1 MPRDFT
7 GETMSKDIRVR
18 YAPSPT
24 GLLHIGNA
32 RTALFNYL
40 YARHHG
46 GTFII
51 RIEDTDRK
59 RHVEDGERSQL
70 ENLRWLGMDWDE
82 SPETHENYRQSERLE
97 LYQKYIDQLLAEG
110 KAYKS
115 YVTEEEL
122 AAERECQEAAG
133 ETPRYI
139 NEYLG
144 MSEEEK
150 AAYIA
155 EREAAGVIPTV
166 RLAVN
171 ESGIYKW
178 HDMVKGDIEFEG
190 GNIGGDWVI
199 QKKDGYPT
207 YNFAVVIDDHDMQI
221 SHVIRGDDHI
231 ANTPKQLM
239 VYEALGWEAP
249 EFGHMTLIINSETGK
264 KLSKRDTNTLQFIE
278 DYRKKGYLPEAVFN
292 FIALL
297 GWNPGGEDEI
307 FSREEL
313 IQLFDENRL
322 SKSPAAFDQKKL
334 DWMNNEYIKNADF
347 ERIFEL
353 AKPFLEKAG
362 RLYEEPETKN
372 RGLRQANNNSGSG
385 ILGFMSVNQ
394 LFNYELP
401 DSDSILTDMTKTTKK
416 ARKLVELY
424 KPQMKSVDE
433 IVPLTDLFFSDFPE
447 LTEVEREVMAGETV
461 PTVLEAFKAK
471 LEAMSDDEFVAE
483 NIFPQIKA
491 VQKETGIKGKNLFMP
506 IRIAV
511 SGEMH
516 GPELPDTIYL
526 LGREKSIQ
534 HIESM
539 LEKITK

>member
-1 MPRDFT
+1 
-7 GETMSKDIRVR
+7 MSKDIRVR

-122 AAERECQEAAG
+122 AAERERQEAAG

-155 EREAAGVIPTV
+155 EREVAGVIPTV

-171 ESGIYKW
+171 EAGIYKW

-307 FSREEL
+307 FSRQEL
-313 IQLFDENRL
+313 IKLFDENRL

-362 RLYEEPETKN
+362 RLYEEPETLPQTKN

-447 LTEVEREVMAGETV
+447 LTEAEREVMAGETV

-471 LEAMSDDEFVAE
+471 LEAMSDDEFVVE

-534 HIESM
+534 HIEKM
-539 LEKITK
+539 LAEIAK

>member
-1 MPRDFT
+1 MA
-7 GETMSKDIRVR
+7 KDIRVR

-70 ENLRWLGMDWDE
+70 DNLRWLGIDWDE
-82 SPETHENYRQSERLE
+82 SPETHENYRQSERLP

-122 AAERECQEAAG
+122 AAERERQEAAG

-139 NEYLG
+139 NEFLG
-144 MSEEEK
+144 MTEEEK

-155 EREAAGVIPTV
+155 EREAAGIVPTV

-178 HDMVKGDIEFEG
+178 HDIVKGDIEFEG

-207 YNFAVVIDDHDMQI
+207 YNFAVVVDDHDMQI

-239 VYEALGWEAP
+239 IYEAFGWTP
-249 EFGHMTLIINSETGK
+249 PTFGHMTLIINSETGK
-264 KLSKRDTNTLQFIE
+264 KLSKRDESILQFIE
-278 DYRKKGYLPEAVFN
+278 QYRELGYLPDAMFN

-297 GWNPGGEDEI
+297 GWSPVGEDEI
-307 FSREEL
+307 FEHQEL
-313 IQLFDENRL
+313 IKMFDPKRL
-322 SKSPAAFDQKKL
+322 SKSPAAFDAKKL
-334 DWMNNEYIKNADF
+334 QWVNNHYIKAMDLDAF
-347 ERIFEL
+347 
-353 AKPFLEKAG
+353 
-362 RLYEEPETKN
+362 
-372 RGLRQANNNSGSG
+372 
-385 ILGFMSVNQ
+385 
-394 LFNYELP
+394 
-401 DSDSILTDMTKTTKK
+401 TDMCLPYLIADGRVAENPDEKTIEWVKK
-416 ARKLVELY
+416 IVSLY
-424 KPQMKSVDE
+424 QPQMSYAAE
-433 IVPLTDLFFSDFPE
+433 IVDLSTLFFNEHPVLNE
-447 LTEVEREVMAGETV
+447 AAKEVLAGETV
-461 PTVLEAFKAK
+461 PTVLHAFKAQ
-471 LEAMSDDEFVAE
+471 LEQMEVVDAPTVKAA
-483 NIFPQIKA
+483 IKA
-491 VQKETGIKGKNLFMP
+491 VQKETGVKGKNLFMP
-506 IRIAV
+506 IRVAV
-511 SGEMH
+511 SGQMH
-516 GPELPDTIYL
+516 GPELPETIEL
-526 LGREKSIQ
+526 LGREKSLAHLNQ
-534 HIESM
+534 V
-539 LEKITK
+539 LN